1 MAPAAAGAPLH
12 PSESPPG
19 GDAPPADARAP
30 IPRAP
35 APAPAPAPA
44 AAAAAAAAARERA
57 LLPALLALCRAPH
70 CARALLAA
78 GLLPRLG
85 SALEA
90 LLRDGET

>member
-1 MAPAAAGAPLH
+1 LPAPPSERLVAALLAQLAAAAAPAAA
-12 PSESPPG
+12 
-19 GDAPPADARAP
+19 PA
-30 IPRAP
+30 AP
-35 APAPAPAPA
+35 AAPA
-44 AAAAAAAAARERA
+44 AAAAANPAAAAAAGPAARERA